1 MTAVCYRYCISNAYG
16 KIDWC
21 LSI

>member
-1 MTAVCYRYCISNAYG
+1 MNTVFYRYCISNAYG

-21 LSI
+21 LFI